1 MSLIR
6 TLGVMAALLVVTP
19 ATEDIE
25 DTFVDVDTFQE
36 LNLEEPE
43 APEERPH
50 LTRSGGIFD
59 GPSGKETYYNLNMG
73 GCVRIMRDKGYS
85 LDDYPYWI
93 RDDGAK
99 MFGDYVMV
107 AMNTNIY
114 PKGTVVETSMGQAM
128 VVDHC
133 VAATWGTVAV
143 DIAVNW

>member
-1 MSLIR
+1 MSIII
-6 TLGVMAALLVVTP
+6 TLGVMAALLAVAP

-25 DTFVDVDTFQE
+25 DTYDTFQE
-36 LNLEEPE
+36 LTMEEPE

-107 AMNTNIY
+107 AMDISVY
-114 PKGTVVETSMGQAM
+114 PKGSIVETSLGQGI

>member
-1 MSLIR
+1 ML
-6 TLGVMAALLVVTP
+6 LMALTAPT
-19 ATEDIE
+19 DINAE
-25 DTFVDVDTFQE
+25 EPESAEEIFDTFQE
-36 LNLEEPE
+36 LTMEEPE

-107 AMNTNIY
+107 AMDTNIY
-114 PKGTVVETSMGQAM
+114 PKGTVVETSMGQAI

>member
-1 MSLIR
+1 MFL
-6 TLGVMAALLVVTP
+6 MALTAPT
-19 ATEDIE
+19 DINAE
-25 DTFVDVDTFQE
+25 EPESAEEIFDTFQE
-36 LNLEEPE
+36 LTMEEPE

-107 AMNTNIY
+107 AMDISVY
-114 PKGTVVETSMGQAM
+114 PKGSIVETSLGQGI

>member
-6 TLGVMAALLVVTP
+6 TLGVVAALLAVTP

-25 DTFVDVDTFQE
+25 DTYDTFQE
-36 LNLEEPE
+36 LTMEEPE

-107 AMNTNIY
+107 AMDTNIY
-114 PKGTVVETSMGQAM
+114 PKGTVVETSMGQAI

>member
-1 MSLIR
+1 MSIIR
-6 TLGVMAALLVVTP
+6 TLGVMAALLAVAP

-25 DTFVDVDTFQE
+25 DTYDTFQE
-36 LNLEEPE
+36 LTMEEPE

-73 GCVRIMRDKGYS
+73 GCVRIMRDKGYN

-107 AMNTNIY
+107 AMDISVY
-114 PKGTVVETSMGQAM
+114 PKGSIVETSLGQGI

>member
-1 MSLIR
+1 MFL
-6 TLGVMAALLVVTP
+6 MALTAPT
-19 ATEDIE
+19 DINADE
-25 DTFVDVDTFQE
+25 PESAEEIFDTFQE
-36 LNLEEPE
+36 LTMEEPE

-107 AMNTNIY
+107 AMDISVY
-114 PKGTVVETSMGQAM
+114 PKGSIVETSLGQGI

>member
-6 TLGVMAALLVVTP
+6 TLGVMAVLLVVTP
-19 ATEDIE
+19 TTEDIE
-25 DTFVDVDTFQE
+25 DTYDTFQE
-36 LNLEEPE
+36 LTMEEPE

-59 GPSGKETYYNLNMG
+59 GPSGRETYYNLNMG

>member
-1 MSLIR
+1 ML
-6 TLGVMAALLVVTP
+6 LMALTAPT
-19 ATEDIE
+19 DINAE
-25 DTFVDVDTFQE
+25 EPESAEEIFDTFQE
-36 LNLEEPE
+36 LTMEEPE

-107 AMNTNIY
+107 AMDISVY
-114 PKGTVVETSMGQAM
+114 PKGSIVETSLGQGI